1 MHGDFQVSVNT
12 LMSSSLSERNNKKM
26 KIKREMRKI
35 VELLHFFAKIYIFS
49 RDQNYFQL
57 SKILH
62 LRWECVKKKLDMK
75 YDFNLI

>member
-12 LMSSSLSERNNKKM
+12 LMSSSLSERNNK

-49 RDQNYFQL
+49 RDQNCFQL

-62 LRWECVKKKLDMK
+62 LRRECVKKKLEMK

>member
-1 MHGDFQVSVNT
+1 
-12 LMSSSLSERNNKKM
+12 
-26 KIKREMRKI
+26 MRKI

-62 LRWECVKKKLDMK
+62 LRRECVKKKLEMK